1 MQNIYLHGRRR
12 NGRLQLCSDLSS
24 SDITSSSESEYEEID
39 LNDIYVSGSPKYK
52 MFIEVVLEPLNRDT
66 FNLSSGNTSTNKL
79 TDNEWNQW
87 KQDFIEQYLT
97 HIGSAV
103 PLYMSYKLIICI
115 CIPKLIF
122 YMLLWMKNLLLHQY
136 KIDFLVVVINNR
148 NRNIDIYD
156 EMPKRKEKELFGT
169 KHTKNITFNRV
180 ATQTYSDPID
190 KWTIEHNEDLLDIPS
205 SSHDDILKIKDETY
219 NIISTNNLYSYENN
233 DITPHQLGLPN
244 IIPSGIIKHQN
255 NGLRTNI
262 SMDIPFDEQNN
273 NLENSNIT
281 YEDDEV
287 QNS

>member
-1 MQNIYLHGRRR
+1 
-12 NGRLQLCSDLSS
+12 
-24 SDITSSSESEYEEID
+24 
-39 LNDIYVSGSPKYK
+39 

-87 KQDFIEQYLT
+87 KQDFIEQYLQN
-97 HIGSAV
+97 IQ
-103 PLYMSYKLIICI
+103 KDFI
-115 CIPKLIF
+115 
-122 YMLLWMKNLLLHQY
+122 LH
-136 KIDFLVVVINNR
+136 
-148 NRNIDIYD
+148 
-156 EMPKRKEKELFGT
+156 
-169 KHTKNITFNRV
+169 
-180 ATQTYSDPID
+180 D

-262 SMDIPFDEQNN
+262 SMDIPFDEKNYNN
-273 NLENSNIT
+273 VVTTSIIGDDQVENSYNL
-281 YEDDEV
+281 
-287 QNS
+287 

>member
-1 MQNIYLHGRRR
+1 MN
-12 NGRLQLCSDLSS
+12 
-24 SDITSSSESEYEEID
+24 EID

-122 YMLLWMKNLLLHQY
+122 Y
-136 KIDFLVVVINNR
+136 IR